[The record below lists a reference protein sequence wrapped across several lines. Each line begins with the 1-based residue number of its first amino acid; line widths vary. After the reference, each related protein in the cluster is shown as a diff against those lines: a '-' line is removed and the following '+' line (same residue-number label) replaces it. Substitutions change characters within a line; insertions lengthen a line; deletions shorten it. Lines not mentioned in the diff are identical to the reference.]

1 MGGVDNTVGACYNE
15 YVNKVKS
22 RSEGMKKV
30 HFVLFF
36 LLTITLCLLCFSSCA
51 NNEFQFGDYRYTVE
65 NNEVTI
71 KNYIGN
77 DEEVIIPES
86 IDGMPVVAIGDAVF
100 NACDNIRSVTIPD
113 SVVEIGALVFS
124 KCYSL
129 ETVTLGRGVREIG
142 FSPFA
147 YCEKVIYNEYENGY
161 YIGNSENPYLALVS
175 IISADVEAITIH
187 PDTVVICG
195 SAMESCHFIREL
207 VFPNS
212 VVSIGSYALRYCS
225 SLETVHIPESME
237 FIDHSVFGHC
247 NSLLNIVVS
256 DKNPHFKSVDGSL
269 FSRDGTS
276 LIQYTKGR
284 KDNFYRIPD
293 GTVIIKSGAFEN
305 AKHLTEIVIS
315 DSVEEIGIDAFYR
328 CENLRNVQFG
338 NSLKIIKSGAFQS
351 CSSLTEITIP
361 DSVEE
366 LHNTV
371 FNMCKNLE
379 SVVIGSGVVR
389 VEPDVFSGCEA
400 LNSVTFRVPKGWRVS
415 GMFSLF
421 SEKIDLSDPRKNAD
435 YLTGEY
441 CGYYWYRR

>member
-51 NNEFQFGDYRYTVE
+51 NNEFQTGDYRYTVE

-71 KNYIGN
+71 KKYIGN
-77 DEEVIIPES
+77 DEEVTVPES
-86 IDGMPVVAIGDAVF
+86 IDGMPVVAIGDGAF
-100 NACDNIRSVTIPD
+100 NHCVNIRSVTIPD
-113 SVVEIGALVFS
+113 SVVKIGPHVFLDCS
-124 KCYSL
+124 SL
-129 ETVTLGRGVREIG
+129 ENVTLGRGVREID

-175 IISADVEAITIH
+175 IISKDVEAITIH

-207 VFPNS
+207 VFPDS

-225 SLETVHIPESME
+225 SLETVYFPGSME
-237 FIDHSVFGHC
+237 LIGHSVFDYC

-256 DKNPHFKSVDGSL
+256 NNNPHFKSIDGSL

-276 LIQYTKGR
+276 LIQYALGR
-284 KDNFYRIPD
+284 EDSFYRIPD

-315 DSVEEIGIDAFYR
+315 DSVEVIGVNAFDC
-328 CENLRNVQFG
+328 CENLCNVQFG
-338 NSLKIIKSGAFQS
+338 NSLKIIGSGAFQS

-361 DSVEE
+361 DSVVE
-366 LHNTV
+366 LQHAA